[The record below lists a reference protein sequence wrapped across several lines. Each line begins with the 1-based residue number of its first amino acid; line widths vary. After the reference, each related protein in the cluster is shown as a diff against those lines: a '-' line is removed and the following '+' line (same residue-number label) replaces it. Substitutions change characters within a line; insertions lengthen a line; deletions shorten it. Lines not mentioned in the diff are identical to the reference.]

1 MLTRCLAYICFV
13 MASCG
18 LLFAGGLLIAAIRE
32 EPQHFWLSTG
42 LMLTVLLPTGCTAL
56 YRLLLRPVAVA
67 PRLRSLTR
75 CD

>member
-1 MLTRCLAYICFV
+1 MLTRFLAYLCFI
-13 MASCG
+13 MASCW
-18 LLFAGGLLIAAIRE
+18 LLFAGGLLVAAIRQ
-32 EPQHFWLSTG
+32 EPQHLWLSTG

-56 YRLLLRPVAVA
+56 YRLLLRSVAVA